1 MMATREEKERENW
14 FLFLLPLIY
23 WQQIVV
29 GKDFCFRGIFIL
41 LSISAVD
48 TGRIASGRG
57 EKDREMLS

>member
-14 FLFLLPLIY
+14 FLFLLPHIY

-57 EKDREMLS
+57 EKVELS